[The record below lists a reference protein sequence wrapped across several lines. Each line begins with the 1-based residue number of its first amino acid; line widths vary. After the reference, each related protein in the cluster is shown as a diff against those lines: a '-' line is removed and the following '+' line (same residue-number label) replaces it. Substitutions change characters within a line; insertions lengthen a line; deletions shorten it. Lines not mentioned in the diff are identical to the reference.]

1 MLSARIDRTT
11 VRLRAAVGWIL
22 TGDFETLTGSSMSP
36 FDRGHDPATA
46 TASACPFAEELEAQ
60 ESLLVALRD
69 DDVRATG
76 RFSGT
81 PAERCYAAQ
90 CRRTWTMHSRCYTRI
105 TCDQWME
112 GTYDWVK
119 DSLGVRRGQFIDIQ
133 VPRWPPDPQPPLEG
147 GVGEIA
153 DTVYTTPY
161 LGLMQRAIAELGIS
175 ATNQPKKRP

>member
-1 MLSARIDRTT
+1 
-11 VRLRAAVGWIL
+11 
-22 TGDFETLTGSSMSP
+22 
-36 FDRGHDPATA
+36 
-46 TASACPFAEELEAQ
+46 
-60 ESLLVALRD
+60 
-69 DDVRATG
+69 
-76 RFSGT
+76 
-81 PAERCYAAQ
+81 
-90 CRRTWTMHSRCYTRI
+90 MHSRCYTRI

-133 VPRWPPDPQPPLEG
+133 VPRWPPHPQPPLEG